1 MVYYILRGMAE
12 ELEKMNS
19 LKETELQ
26 IKNEIAEELRRAND
40 LKETELQIKK
50 DQHKE
55 LIKTINNFVVM

>member
-1 MVYYILRGMAE
+1 MTHLESIVMQIFMECDIMVYYIL
-12 ELEKMNS
+12 KD
-19 LKETELQ
+19 
-26 IKNEIAEELRRAND
+26 IAEELRRAND